1 MEAVRPSH
9 DDDSAYLDV
18 AEAPDETFVASM
30 PVKELKDILRQR
42 GVNFIGERTLD
53 TTSKEY

>member
-1 MEAVRPSH
+1 MEAFLPSH

-18 AEAPDETFVASM
+18 APDETFVASM

-42 GVNFIGERTLD
+42 GVNFIGERT
-53 TTSKEY
+53 

>member
-1 MEAVRPSH
+1 MEAVLPSH

-18 AEAPDETFVASM
+18 EAPDETFVASM

-42 GVNFIGERTLD
+42 GVNFIGERT
-53 TTSKEY
+53 